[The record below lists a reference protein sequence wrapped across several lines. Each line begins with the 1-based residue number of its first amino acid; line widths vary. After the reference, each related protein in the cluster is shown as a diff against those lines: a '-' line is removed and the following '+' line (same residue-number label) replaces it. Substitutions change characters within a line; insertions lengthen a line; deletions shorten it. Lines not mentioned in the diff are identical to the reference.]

1 MEIRPATV
9 FTTFALLSARGES
22 GLTDEWDLADGKEF
36 AAWMIAKA
44 RNMLLALKPPSLLV
58 PKIHKQPCRE

>member
-9 FTTFALLSARGES
+9 STTFALLNARRES
-22 GLTDEWDLADGKEF
+22 GLTDESDLVDGKEF

-44 RNMLLALKPPSLLV
+44 CNT
-58 PKIHKQPCRE
+58 